1 MVGDT
6 ICQENSNLC
15 LFLQPGIPLNVC
27 NLPGDF
33 SLKYE
38 MKVVFHENIQGH
50 NVQYWESINCTAP
63 SIVFDDIFRKNQNVY
78 LQRFVLKSSGLQLNT
93 W

>member
-1 MVGDT
+1 MRRKFKD
-6 ICQENSNLC
+6 LC
-15 LFLQPGIPLNVC
+15 LFLQPGIPLNGC
-27 NLPGDF
+27 NVAGDF

-50 NVQYWESINCTAP
+50 NFQYWESIKCTAP
-63 SIVFDDIFRKNQNVY
+63 SIVFDDVFRKFQNVY
-78 LQRFVLKSSGLQLNT
+78 LQCFVLKSSGLQLNT